1 MTDSMFRFMRP
12 TISRKTSGLNV
23 RMDLVNASHGPQYI
37 PPTKAESTMLMC
49 SHTFKFMDT
58 PLNAFS
64 SLYRG
69 FGRWI
74 DLAATYGE
82 AATAH
87 CRGIER

>member
-1 MTDSMFRFMRP
+1 
-12 TISRKTSGLNV
+12 
-23 RMDLVNASHGPQYI
+23 
-37 PPTKAESTMLMC
+37 MC